1 MDEQLNWICCTSKDE
16 ILDLL
21 TDWLSKSL
29 KTPGSEVRIKQGGG
43 DGNQERTNLNEE
55 TLAMLESEANEELTR
70 SNIS

>member
-1 MDEQLNWICCTSKDE
+1 
-16 ILDLL
+16 
-21 TDWLSKSL
+21 
-29 KTPGSEVRIKQGGG
+29 VRIKQGGG